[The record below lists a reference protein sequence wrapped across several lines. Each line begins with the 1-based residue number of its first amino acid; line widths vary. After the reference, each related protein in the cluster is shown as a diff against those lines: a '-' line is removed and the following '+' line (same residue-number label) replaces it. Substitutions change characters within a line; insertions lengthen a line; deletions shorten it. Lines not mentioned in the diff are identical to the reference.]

1 MKKTYFQPQTLVVT
15 VMTQGMLAFSKLEG
29 QENQNNVSV
38 TLTETEYD
46 GEGAAR
52 RSSVWDDAGDE
63 Y

>member
-1 MKKTYFQPQTLVVT
+1 MSAENR
-15 VMTQGMLAFSKLEG
+15 TQGMLAFSKLEG

-52 RSSVWDDAGDE
+52 RSSVWDDEGDE

>member
-46 GEGAAR
+46 GEVASR
-52 RSSVWDDAGDE
+52 RSSVWDDEEDE

>member
-15 VMTQGMLAFSKLEG
+15 VMTQGMLALSKLEG

-38 TLTETEYD
+38 TLTETEYE
-46 GEGAAR
+46 GEGASR
-52 RSSVWDDAGDE
+52 RSSVWDDEGDE